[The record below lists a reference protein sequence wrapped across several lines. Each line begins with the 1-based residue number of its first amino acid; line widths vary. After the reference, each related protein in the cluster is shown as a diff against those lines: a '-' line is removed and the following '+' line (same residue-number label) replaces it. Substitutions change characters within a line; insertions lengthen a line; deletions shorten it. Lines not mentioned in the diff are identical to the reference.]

1 MKKIVFYLGFSVLG
15 VLLMSS
21 CQDEDKN
28 KSYVSY
34 GVIKNAVSEKN
45 YEILTDKG
53 NTLVVTDSRS
63 TKEIEND
70 MRVLVNFNL
79 KSDRESSKKVYEVE
93 INGFYN
99 LLSKPL
105 IRESFILE
113 NEEFRRDSIGNDPF
127 NYVYAWFGG
136 DYINIDF
143 EIYFDSFSNEKH
155 LINLV
160 YDDTRASADTVYL
173 SFYQNASEPRYG
185 GQYERGMGRCSFKL
199 SDLLPEDTNSKPVK
213 LTWRE
218 YGHGYNV
225 VERSDCGVFTKGNY
239 SQSEN
244 LKIGI
249 DNTIIVK

>member
-1 MKKIVFYLGFSVLG
+1 
-15 VLLMSS
+15 MSS
-21 CQDEDKN
+21 CNDEDEDKN
-28 KSYVSY
+28 YASY
-34 GVIKNAVSEKN
+34 GVIKNAVSERN

-53 NTLVVTDSRS
+53 NTLVVTHSRS
-63 TKEIEND
+63 TKEIAND

-79 KSDRESSKKVYEVE
+79 KSDKECSQKVYEVE
-93 INGFYN
+93 VNGFYN

-105 IRESFILE
+105 VWESFILE

-143 EIYFDSFSNEKH
+143 EAYFDKFSNEKH

-160 YDDTRASADTVYL
+160 YDDTKASADTIYL
-173 SFYQNASEPRYG
+173 SFYQNAFDKESRYG
-185 GQYERGMGRCSFKL
+185 HQYERGWGRCSFKL
-199 SDLLPEDTNSKPVK
+199 SDLLPADTNSKPVK

-218 YGHGYNV
+218 YKYGYNV
-225 VERSDCGVFTKGNY
+225 TERSNCGVFTKGNY

-249 DNTIIVK
+249 DNSVTVK